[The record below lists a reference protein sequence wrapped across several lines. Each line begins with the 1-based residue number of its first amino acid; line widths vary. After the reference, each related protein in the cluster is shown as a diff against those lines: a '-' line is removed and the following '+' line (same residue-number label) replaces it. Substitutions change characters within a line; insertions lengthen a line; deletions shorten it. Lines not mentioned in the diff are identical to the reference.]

1 MTRIVFSDLAD
12 EDLIDIWVGI
22 APDNEAAA
30 DRIVDEIH
38 EVTPMLITY
47 PLLGRA
53 ADELRTGARAFVHG
67 NYLVI
72 YRPMDYGSP
81 YYAWHTEPAISRRLE
96 FHRRRTSRPAASP
109 CEATHSAP
117 ERT

>member
-38 EVTPMLITY
+38 EVTRKLILHDLD
-47 PLLGRA
+47 P
-53 ADELRTGARAFVHG
+53 
-67 NYLVI
+67 
-72 YRPMDYGSP
+72 
-81 YYAWHTEPAISRRLE
+81 SRGVVDL
-96 FHRRRTSRPAASP
+96 
-109 CEATHSAP
+109 
-117 ERT
+117 